1 MTKKKKLILALA
13 AFFSVVAIVVIS
25 VLGTIAYLTSSST
38 VTNTFTIG
46 NVSITMT
53 ESKVDNDGTPVDGG
67 ATQVI
72 SNTYTLMPGTRYT
85 KDPKITV
92 SAGSSES
99 YLFVMVRNDIKDI
112 ERIADDT
119 DYQTM
124 EEQMIANGW
133 KVFEGA
139 HTATSTVYVYCGN
152 EGVEINTGDVIG
164 VDPRGVGGVNA
175 VTIPVF
181 NYFEIQSEVENL
193 SKYNSATIVLRAFAV
208 QTSGFVD
215 DEDLSVTGAKTAEQ
229 KAWAALLAE
238 YEFIWTT

>member
-13 AFFSVVAIVVIS
+13 AFFSVVAIVAIS

-53 ESKVDNDGTPVDGG
+53 ESKVNTDGEIIKDDNGN

-72 SNTYTLMPGTRYT
+72 SNTYTLMPGVTYT

-99 YLFVMVRNDIKDI
+99 YLFVMVRNDIKAI
-112 ERIADDT
+112 EEVTGAD
-119 DYQTM
+119 YKTM
-124 EEQMIANGW
+124 HDQMLDNGW
-133 KVFEGA
+133 KE
-139 HTATSTVYVYCGN
+139 HTTTSTSTVYVYCGEKGVKIHEDDV
-152 EGVEINTGDVIG
+152 EG
-164 VDPRGVGGVNA
+164 DPTGVGGA
-175 VTIPVF
+175 SEVTIPVF
-181 NYFEIQSEVENL
+181 ECFKIQSQVENL
-193 SKYNSATIVLRAFAV
+193 PKYNSATIVLRAFAV

-215 DEDLSVTGAKTAEQ
+215 DGTQTAEQ
-229 KAWAALLAE
+229 KAWIALTEE
-238 YEFIWTT
+238 YGFIHTT